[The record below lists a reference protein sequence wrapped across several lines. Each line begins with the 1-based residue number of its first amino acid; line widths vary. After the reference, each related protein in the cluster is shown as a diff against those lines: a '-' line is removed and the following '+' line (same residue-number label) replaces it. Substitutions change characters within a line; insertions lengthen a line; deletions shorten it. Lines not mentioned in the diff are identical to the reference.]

1 MNQLQFPFYS
11 TAHLKKLKQQLIN
24 EDEFEKVIEI
34 ARILRER
41 QNGVVKKSLFTTEIE
56 AIDRADGKL
65 KRYMFVNIEAYSFE
79 EAEMICVEKFPYA
92 TVMGK
97 LIAEISEDN
106 STDGVE
112 YEDCE

>member
-11 TAHLKKLKQQLIN
+11 TAHLKKLKQQLIIR
-24 EDEFEKVIEI
+24 DEFEQVIEI
-34 ARILRER
+34 DRILRER
-41 QNGVVKKSLFTTEIE
+41 QNGAVKKSLFTTEIE

-79 EAEMICVEKFPYA
+79 EAEMICVDKFPYA

-97 LIAEISEDN
+97 LIAEIPEDN
-106 STDGVE
+106 NTDGVE

>member
-11 TAHLKKLKQQLIN
+11 TAQLKKLKQQLIIR
-24 EDEFEKVIEI
+24 DEFEQVIEI
-34 ARILRER
+34 DRILRER
-41 QNGVVKKSLFTTEIE
+41 QNGAVKKSLFTTEIE

-79 EAEMICVEKFPYA
+79 EAEMICVDKFPYA

-97 LIAEISEDN
+97 LIAEIPEDN
-106 STDGVE
+106 NTDGVE

>member
-11 TAHLKKLKQQLIN
+11 TAHLKKLKLQLIN

-34 ARILRER
+34 DRILRER
-41 QNGVVKKSLFTTEIE
+41 QNGVAKKSLFATEIE

-65 KRYMFVNIEAYSFE
+65 KRYMFINIEAYSFE

-92 TVMGK
+92 AVIGK
-97 LIAEISEDN
+97 LVAEFPFERN
-106 STDGVE
+106 TDGEE
-112 YEDCE
+112 YEDDE

>member
-11 TAHLKKLKQQLIN
+11 TAQLKKLKQQLIIR
-24 EDEFEKVIEI
+24 DEFEQVIEI
-34 ARILRER
+34 DRILRER
-41 QNGVVKKSLFTTEIE
+41 QNGAVKKSLFTTEIE

-79 EAEMICVEKFPYA
+79 EAEMICVDKFPYA
-92 TVMGK
+92 AVTGK